1 MSWLAVFKFV
11 HVTCVAV
18 SGAGFLLRGI
28 WMLQDSPR
36 RHARW
41 VRVAPHVVDSLLLAS
56 AIGLVVGLEQYPFV
70 HAWLT
75 AKVLGLVAYIGL
87 GMLALHYGPS
97 RGLRALALVAALAVF
112 AYIVAVALTHRAAPW
127 SA

>member
-1 MSWLAVFKFV
+1 MSWLVVFKFV

-87 GMLALHYGPS
+87 GMLALHYGPN

-127 SA
+127 GA